1 MTIRVLILSA
11 LSVLGS
17 AIFCYGLYWLAA
29 PELFGSPIAV
39 ALPVATPAL
48 IAPSVIYFT
57 ERMREQLRLHNIELQ
72 AARNRAEEADRRK
85 SEFLA
90 NLSHELRTPLNA
102 IIGFSDMIRQNMYG
116 PVDARYEEYADRIHS
131 SGHHLLSLIDD
142 LMDVSRI
149 EAGRYDLF
157 HEEVDVANAIAEAVK
172 NSAGLLDAFDMRVE
186 TNDIAAGTIVTCD
199 RRSLRQI
206 LINLIG
212 NAAKYSK
219 SSNPICISVCDRQ
232 SEIEIDVADDGKGM
246 TAEEIETALVLF
258 GRAATEAVETERG
271 AGRGLPRSKHLA
283 ELHGGTLT
291 VRSARG
297 DGTTVTVS
305 LPKTPSPAGSR

>member
-1 MTIRVLILSA
+1 M
-11 LSVLGS
+11 
-17 AIFCYGLYWLAA
+17 
-29 PELFGSPIAV
+29 
-39 ALPVATPAL
+39 
-48 IAPSVIYFT
+48 
-57 ERMREQLRLHNIELQ
+57 
-72 AARNRAEEADRRK
+72 
-85 SEFLA
+85 
-90 NLSHELRTPLNA
+90 
-102 IIGFSDMIRQNMYG
+102 
-116 PVDARYEEYADRIHS
+116 
-131 SGHHLLSLIDD
+131 
-142 LMDVSRI
+142 
-149 EAGRYDLF
+149 
-157 HEEVDVANAIAEAVK
+157 ANAIAEAVK

-271 AGRGLPRSKHLA
+271 AGIGLPLSKHLA